1 MGIVRTWNYAVHL
14 QPDAFQHFWS
24 ERLKKKRE
32 ILLILGLGWDPRMT
46 ALLSVLKDLGGK
58 GSRYVHLVRY
68 SPSRSFKSPHKEFI
82 DKNLSELDQTMQNWG
97 EKQNIEI
104 ITRAE
109 DNLYVG
115 DSELSKFYVQF
126 DLRPFSDI
134 LVDVSSMPKSLYF
147 TLLLILVKNSEKQ
160 SQSINLH
167 VIACQDSVLD
177 NQIVES
183 ADDTRYLKG
192 FTRGMTRL
200 SIQDTPIIWAP
211 LLARNSAVSLSKL
224 RDHIGPTDIYPIL
237 PFPSRNPRNDDDL
250 LAEYRQM
257 FDSEWRLNPMNIMYA
272 AEDDPLDVYQSL
284 LSLLHQQEEALK
296 PLGGVSMVV
305 SALSSKL
312 SSIGAFM
319 AAYDGKTAVAHAIGR
334 HDPVKPINSSFWN
347 TVNLVRFKQN
357 LHSIWLTGE
366 PYER

>member
-1 MGIVRTWNYAVHL
+1 MGIVRTWNDAVHL

-109 DNLYVG
+109 DNLYIG

-177 NQIVES
+177 NQIIES

-192 FTRGMTRL
+192 FTRRL
-200 SIQDTPIIWAP
+200 SENRLI
-211 LLARNSAVSLSKL
+211 R
-224 RDHIGPTDIYPIL
+224 
-237 PFPSRNPRNDDDL
+237 PFSRK
-250 LAEYRQM
+250 E
-257 FDSEWRLNPMNIMYA
+257 F
-272 AEDDPLDVYQSL
+272 
-284 LSLLHQQEEALK
+284 
-296 PLGGVSMVV
+296 
-305 SALSSKL
+305 
-312 SSIGAFM
+312 
-319 AAYDGKTAVAHAIGR
+319 
-334 HDPVKPINSSFWN
+334 
-347 TVNLVRFKQN
+347 
-357 LHSIWLTGE
+357 
-366 PYER
+366 

>member
-1 MGIVRTWNYAVHL
+1 
-14 QPDAFQHFWS
+14 
-24 ERLKKKRE
+24 
-32 ILLILGLGWDPRMT
+32 
-46 ALLSVLKDLGGK
+46 
-58 GSRYVHLVRY
+58 
-68 SPSRSFKSPHKEFI
+68 
-82 DKNLSELDQTMQNWG
+82 
-97 EKQNIEI
+97 
-104 ITRAE
+104 
-109 DNLYVG
+109 
-115 DSELSKFYVQF
+115 
-126 DLRPFSDI
+126 
-134 LVDVSSMPKSLYF
+134 
-147 TLLLILVKNSEKQ
+147 
-160 SQSINLH
+160 
-167 VIACQDSVLD
+167 
-177 NQIVES
+177 
-183 ADDTRYLKG
+183 
-192 FTRGMTRL
+192 MTRL

-211 LLARNSAVSLSKL
+211 LLARNSAVSLRKL